1 MGRRGPGKLPLGLK
15 LVRGTAK
22 KKDRERRE
30 AHPPAEGMHLPK
42 KLLTKDA
49 LVVAR
54 ILKPSLVASGLL
66 TAADSITFSL
76 AVSHAAVA
84 LKALRELDEK
94 GLTTLD
100 ERGLPRK
107 HPLAQVAR
115 DQSESFRA
123 YSRLFGLSPSAR
135 SEIDLGPLQPLSR
148 RERLLGTY
156 NEWDELLDGGR
167 K

>member
-30 AHPPAEGMHLPK
+30 AHPPVEGMHLPK

-84 LKALRELDEK
+84 LKALRELDE
-94 GLTTLD
+94 
-100 ERGLPRK
+100 
-107 HPLAQVAR
+107 R
-115 DQSESFRA
+115 D
-123 YSRLFGLSPSAR
+123 
-135 SEIDLGPLQPLSR
+135 
-148 RERLLGTY
+148 
-156 NEWDELLDGGR
+156 
-167 K
+167 